1 MQILVIRNDF
11 IKAVFLDYG
20 AILHELWVT
29 SESGQTINIIKG
41 LANPEDYREDEW
53 CRGALIGRFA
63 GRLSESYSIDG
74 TIFHLHHTDGILLH
88 SGDKGWGKQFWKLE
102 HHNQKALTLSHICQA
117 RNSGFPGTVKGQIT
131 YKLNGK
137 KLHLEYKAT
146 TNSSTHI
153 NLTNHAY
160 FNLNPTGKIDNHKL
174 QINASKY
181 LELAENL
188 VPTGTVIATNQ
199 TQMDF
204 RQTRAIGNQ
213 RLDDY
218 FILDKQIKTA
228 ASIYSSETGIGMKTI
243 TDQPGVVV
251 FTPPH
256 FEAIC
261 FETQKFS
268 NSPNLPHFPTTRID
282 PGETYSQIT
291 HFQFSGIQVK
301 KTY

>member
-1 MQILVIRNDF
+1 MQILVIQNNF

-29 SESGQTINIIKG
+29 SESGQTINVIQG
-41 LANPEDYREDEW
+41 LANLEDYREDEW

-63 GRLSESYSIDG
+63 GRLTESYSIDG
-74 TIFHLHHTDGILLH
+74 TVFPLYHTDGVLLH
-88 SGDKGWGKQFWKLE
+88 SGDSGWGKQFWKLE
-102 HHNQKALTLSHICQA
+102 HHTQKELTFSHICQA
-117 RNSGFPGTVKGQIT
+117 RNSGFPGTVKGQIS
-131 YKLNGK
+131 YELKGK
-137 KLHLEYKAT
+137 ELHLEYKAT

-160 FNLNPTGKIDNHKL
+160 FNLNPTGKIDGHEL

-188 VPTGTVIATNQ
+188 VPNGTLIDTNQ
-199 TQMDF
+199 TPMDF
-204 RQTRAIGNQ
+204 RQTRTIDNQ

-218 FILDKQIKTA
+218 FVLDKQFTTA
-228 ASIYSSETGIGMKTI
+228 ASLYSAETGIGMQTI

-268 NSPNLPHFPTTRID
+268 NSPNLSHFPTTRVD
-282 PGETYSQIT
+282 PNETYSQIT
-291 HFQFSGIQVK
+291 RFQFSGIQLK
-301 KTY
+301 

>member
-1 MQILVIRNDF
+1 MQVLVIQNDF

-29 SESGQTINIIKG
+29 SASGQTINVIKG
-41 LANPEDYREDEW
+41 LANPEDYLEDKW
-53 CRGALIGRFA
+53 CHGALIGRFA

-74 TIFHLHHTDGILLH
+74 AIFPLHHTDGVLLH
-88 SGDKGWGKQFWKLE
+88 SGDSGWGEQFWNLE
-102 HHNQKALTLSHICQA
+102 HYTQRELTFSHICQA
-117 RNSGFPGTVKGQIT
+117 TNSGFPGTVEAQIT
-131 YKLNGK
+131 YKLKGK
-137 KLHLEYKAT
+137 ELNLEYKAT
-146 TNSSTHI
+146 TNSSTHL

-160 FNLNPTGKIDNHKL
+160 FNLNPNGKIDGHEL

-188 VPTGTVIATNQ
+188 LPTGTLIDTNQ
-199 TQMDF
+199 TSMDF
-204 RQTRAIGNQ
+204 RQIRSIGIQ

-218 FILDKQIKTA
+218 FVLDKQIKIA
-228 ASIYSSETGIGMKTI
+228 ASLYSSETGIGMQTI

-268 NSPNLPHFPTTRID
+268 NSPNLAHFPTTRID
-282 PGETYSQIT
+282 PNETYSQIT
-291 HFQFSGIQVK
+291 RFLFSGIQGK
-301 KTY
+301 

>member
-102 HHNQKALTLSHICQA
+102 HHNQKELTLSHICQA

-160 FNLNPTGKIDNHKL
+160 FNLNPTGKIDSHEL